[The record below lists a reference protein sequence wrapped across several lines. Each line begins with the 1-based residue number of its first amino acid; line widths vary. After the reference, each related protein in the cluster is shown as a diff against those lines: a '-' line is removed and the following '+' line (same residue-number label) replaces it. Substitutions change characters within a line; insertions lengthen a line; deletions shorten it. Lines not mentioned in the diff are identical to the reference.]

1 MSDSTLA
8 SCYISHLFTLA
19 SLHLYVVL
27 VIHVGSSI
35 VMYQRK
41 WSWWDIVARMW
52 KRLWWKTNTTTW
64 WQHTCYSVGRLQRY
78 ASAVSVAYFV

>member
-41 WSWWDIVARMW
+41 WS
-52 KRLWWKTNTTTW
+52 
-64 WQHTCYSVGRLQRY
+64 
-78 ASAVSVAYFV
+78 